1 MSRITRRLK
10 KRFMAIEDDIA
21 LFARPDIESVGAAAL
36 QVLAIGAEQ
45 RDYGFGEKLFQ
56 QGEPADSGFIVRRGA
71 FRIASDDGQEA
82 VAGENVLIG
91 ELALV
96 VAMARPATAVALEPS
111 SVLRISRSL
120 FQRVLESHPEAARR
134 LRDDF
139 AARSNAALGAMTRV
153 GATLR

>member
-1 MSRITRRLK
+1 
-10 KRFMAIEDDIA
+10 MAIEDDIA
-21 LFARPDIESVGAAAL
+21 LFSRVPTLNLLGAAAL

-45 RDYGFGEKLFQ
+45 RDYGFGERLFE
-56 QGEPADSGFIVRRGA
+56 QGDPADSGFIVRHGA
-71 FRIASDDGQEA
+71 FRVASDDGHEA
-82 VAGENVLIG
+82 IAGQNVLIG

-96 VAMARPATAVALEPS
+96 VPMARPATATALEPS

-139 AARSNAALGAMTRV
+139 AARTNAAAGAMVRV
-153 GATLR
+153 TETLR

>member
-1 MSRITRRLK
+1 
-10 KRFMAIEDDIA
+10 MAIEDDIA
-21 LFARPDIESVGAAAL
+21 LFARVPTLNLLGAAAL

-45 RDYGFGEKLFQ
+45 REYGFGERLFE
-56 QGEPADSGFIVRRGA
+56 QGDPADSGFIVRHGA
-71 FRIASDDGQEA
+71 FRVASDDGHEA
-82 VAGENVLIG
+82 VAGQNVLIG

-96 VAMARPATAVALEPS
+96 VPMARPATATALEQS

-139 AARSNAALGAMTRV
+139 AARTNAAAGAMVRATE
-153 GATLR
+153 TLR

>member
-1 MSRITRRLK
+1 
-10 KRFMAIEDDIA
+10 MAIEDDIA
-21 LFARPDIESVGAAAL
+21 LFSRVPTLNLLGAAAL

-45 RDYGFGEKLFQ
+45 RDYGFGERLFE
-56 QGEPADSGFIVRRGA
+56 QGDPADSGFIVRHGA
-71 FRIASDDGQEA
+71 FRVASDDGHEA
-82 VAGENVLIG
+82 IAGQNVLIG

-96 VAMARPATAVALEPS
+96 VSMARPATATALEPS

-139 AARSNAALGAMTRV
+139 AARTNAAAGAMVRATE
-153 GATLR
+153 TLR

>member
-1 MSRITRRLK
+1 
-10 KRFMAIEDDIA
+10 MAIEDDIA
-21 LFARPDIESVGAAAL
+21 LFSRVPTLNLLGPAAL

-45 RDYGFGEKLFQ
+45 RDYGFGERLFEE
-56 QGEPADSGFIVRRGA
+56 GDPADSGFIVRHGA
-71 FRIASDDGQEA
+71 FRVASDDGHEA
-82 VAGENVLIG
+82 IAGQNVLIG

-96 VAMARPATAVALEPS
+96 VPMARPATATALEPS

-139 AARSNAALGAMTRV
+139 AARTNAAAGAMIRATE
-153 GATLR
+153 TLR

>member
-1 MSRITRRLK
+1 
-10 KRFMAIEDDIA
+10 MAIEDDIA
-21 LFARPDIESVGAAAL
+21 LFSRVPTLNLLGAAAL

-45 RDYGFGEKLFQ
+45 RDYGFGERLFE
-56 QGEPADSGFIVRRGA
+56 QGDAADSGFIVRHGA

-82 VAGENVLIG
+82 IAGQNVLIG

-96 VAMARPATAVALEPS
+96 VAMARPATATALEPS

-139 AARSNAALGAMTRV
+139 AARTNAAAGAMVRATE
-153 GATLR
+153 TLR

>member
-1 MSRITRRLK
+1 
-10 KRFMAIEDDIA
+10 
-21 LFARPDIESVGAAAL
+21 L

-56 QGEPADSGFIVRRGA
+56 QGEPADPGFIVRRGA

-120 FQRVLESHPEAARR
+120 FQRVLESHPKPPGGCAMISRR
-134 LRDDF
+134 APMRRWCDV
-139 AARSNAALGAMTRV
+139 RV
-153 GATLR
+153 GATLRWTSPQTSSTAVTGT

>member
-1 MSRITRRLK
+1 
-10 KRFMAIEDDIA
+10 MAIEDDIA
-21 LFARPDIESVGAAAL
+21 LFSRVPTLNLLGAAAL

-45 RDYGFGEKLFQ
+45 RDYGFGDRLFE
-56 QGEPADSGFIVRRGA
+56 QGDPADSGFIVRHGA
-71 FRIASDDGQEA
+71 FRVASDDGHEA
-82 VAGENVLIG
+82 IAGQNVLIG

-96 VAMARPATAVALEPS
+96 VPMARPATATALEPS

-139 AARSNAALGAMTRV
+139 AARTNAAAGAMVRV
-153 GATLR
+153 TETLR

>member
-1 MSRITRRLK
+1 
-10 KRFMAIEDDIA
+10 MAIEDDIA
-21 LFARPDIESVGAAAL
+21 LFTRVPTFDLLGMPAL

-45 RDYGFGEKLFQ
+45 RDYKPGEKLFQ
-56 QGEPADSGFIVRRGA
+56 QGEPADSGFIVREGT
-71 FRIASDDGQEA
+71 FRVASDDGSET
-82 VAGENVLIG
+82 VAGPHILIG

-96 VAMARPATAVALEPS
+96 VAMPRPATATALEAS

-139 AARSNAALGAMTRV
+139 AARSNAAANAMSRIS
-153 GATLR
+153 ANLRS

>member
-1 MSRITRRLK
+1 
-10 KRFMAIEDDIA
+10 MAIEDDIA
-21 LFARPDIESVGAAAL
+21 LFSRVTTLNLLGAAAL

-45 RDYGFGEKLFQ
+45 RDYGFGERLFE
-56 QGEPADSGFIVRRGA
+56 QGDPADSGFIVRHGA
-71 FRIASDDGQEA
+71 FRVASDDGHEA
-82 VAGENVLIG
+82 IAGQNVLIG

-96 VAMARPATAVALEPS
+96 VPMARPATATALEPS

-139 AARSNAALGAMTRV
+139 AARTNAAAGAMVRATE
-153 GATLR
+153 TLR